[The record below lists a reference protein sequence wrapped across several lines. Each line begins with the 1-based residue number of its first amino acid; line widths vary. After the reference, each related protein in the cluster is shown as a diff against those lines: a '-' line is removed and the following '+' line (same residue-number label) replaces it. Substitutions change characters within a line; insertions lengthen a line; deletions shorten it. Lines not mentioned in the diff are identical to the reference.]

1 MQEKFEDGRGNSM
14 NFLEMFLGQDNSSY
28 SLTMMIIYV
37 VVIIAAFGLCVHIS
51 RKLKIYSHKGYKA
64 TTTTITTDN

>member
-1 MQEKFEDGRGNSM
+1 MS
-14 NFLEMFLGQDNSSY
+14 FLKMLLGQDNSSY

-64 TTTTITTDN
+64 TTTNITVEN